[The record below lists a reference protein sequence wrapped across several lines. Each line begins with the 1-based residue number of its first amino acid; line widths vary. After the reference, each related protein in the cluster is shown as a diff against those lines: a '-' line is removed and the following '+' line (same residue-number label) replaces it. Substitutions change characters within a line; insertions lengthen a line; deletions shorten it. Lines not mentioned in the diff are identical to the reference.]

1 MRVLVL
7 SQSFAPVFEGGTE
20 RVARAQ
26 ARALRALGHDVH
38 VIAAAPAD
46 QVGRVTVE
54 GLAVDFVEED
64 FPPGDLNDAIAQ
76 RLWLERPTRRAAV
89 LAIVD
94 AEAQKGGAFELV
106 LIEHQASL
114 SLGLVPALQARGAR
128 VIVALHDL
136 FVTCARFFRDPPAG
150 ITCPGPGETL
160 EACATCVSPEA
171 PGAPAELLLA
181 AVTERARRFR
191 QELSAADLLIAP
203 SASHA
208 RRLSALLD
216 LAPIHVVPNGLLT
229 DLSPAR
235 EVKHAPLTV
244 LHFGH
249 RVRTKGV
256 VELVRAAESAA
267 QRGAELRLILMGTE
281 LEAGLAD
288 ELLGLADSFDLELFG
303 AYERA
308 ELERVATR
316 CQLAAFPSKALESY
330 GLVVDEALAL
340 GLPALVSD
348 TGDGATP
355 GALAERLGGAGLAL
369 PRPVDAAGQTAWSD
383 ALHSLAREIQE
394 PGQGT
399 RLTLWT
405 KAIPSKMPGPREA
418 VLQMLSLL
426 PPIVS

>member
-7 SQSFAPVFEGGTE
+7 CQSFAPVFEGGTE

-26 ARALRALGHDVH
+26 ALALRELGHDVY
-38 VIAAAPAD
+38 VIAAAPAS
-46 QVGRVTVE
+46 QVGHVVVD
-54 GLAVDFVEED
+54 GLPVDFVEED
-64 FPPGDLNDAIAQ
+64 FPPGDLQDAIAQ
-76 RLWLERPTRRAAV
+76 RLWIERPTRRAAV

-94 AEAQKGGAFELV
+94 ACSQADGRFDLV
-106 LIEHQASL
+106 LIEHLASL

-150 ITCPGPGETL
+150 ITCPAPGEAL
-160 EACATCVSPEA
+160 HACATCVSPEA
-171 PGAPAELLLA
+171 PGAPADLLLA
-181 AVTERARRFR
+181 AVTERAHRFR
-191 QELSAADLLIAP
+191 SELSAADLLIAP
-203 SASHA
+203 SESHA

-229 DLSPAR
+229 DLTPPR
-235 EVKHAPLTV
+235 DVKHAPLTV

-267 QRGAELRLILMGTE
+267 QRGAELSLILMGTA
-281 LEAGLAD
+281 LEAGLDD
-288 ELLGLADSFDLELFG
+288 ELLSHAVSFDLELIG
-303 AYERA
+303 AYEPA
-308 ELERVATR
+308 DLERAAAR

-348 TGDGATP
+348 TGDGVTP
-355 GALAERLGGAGLAL
+355 GALAERLHGAGQAL
-369 PRPVDAAGQTAWSD
+369 PRPIDAAGQAAWSD
-383 ALHSLAREIQE
+383 ALLHLAREIQE

-405 KAIPSKMPGPREA
+405 QAIPSKMPGPREA

-426 PPIVS
+426 PPVVS